1 MKLSTII
8 PCSILAIMILTFVG
22 SACYVLGKMQP
33 SQEEKAQ
40 TDFQLAL
47 SALSEKADA
56 LPDSPEKVRVIKG
69 LTIMEAVIF

>member
-33 SQEEKAQ
+33 SPEEKAQ
-40 TDFQLAL
+40 ADYLLVL
-47 SALSEKADA
+47 SELSEKADS

-69 LTIMEAVIF
+69 LTILEAVKF